1 MISLQG
7 NVDWYRFWLQG
18 ARRLEPVLSGET
30 TATLK
35 EQYARWD
42 QMADMKA
49 AAKPRPACVRES

>member
-18 ARRLEPVLSGET
+18 ARRSEPVLTLET
-30 TATLK
+30 AVTLK
-35 EQYARWD
+35 EQYVRWG

-49 AAKPRPACVRES
+49 AATRKPGCVREG